1 MISLKQISTRFH
13 VKLTI
18 YIVSK
23 KHMVI
28 SFQLSP
34 HFDTWLSSREGTLNG
49 FWRVYLVQI
58 SPQQFLV
65 RHLAAPLAHVNV
77 PKRAGQ
83 DDADRAEEDRDVNAQ
98 PG

>member
-1 MISLKQISTRFH
+1 MISLKQISTCFQ

-23 KHMVI
+23 KKVLI

-34 HFDTWLSSREGTLNG
+34 RFDTWSREGTLID
-49 FWRVYLVQI
+49 FCRVDFVQI
-58 SPQQFLV
+58 SPQQLLV

-83 DDADRAEEDRDVNAQ
+83 DDADRAEEDRNVNSE